1 MRAVI
6 DTGVLV
12 SAVIKPAG
20 AIGEV
25 LHALRDGQLTT
36 IYSTD
41 ILVEI
46 IEVLGRPAFRTKYHI
61 MPEDI
66 TALVNLVR
74 LRGEL
79 VTPQK
84 KISACR
90 DPKDNKFLE
99 AALAGEA
106 DCIVSGDADLLVL
119 TPFQDI
125 PILRPAEVLAKL

>member
-12 SAVIKPAG
+12 STMIKPAG

-25 LHALRDGQLTT
+25 LHALRNGQLTT

-46 IEVLGRPAFRTKYHI
+46 IEVLGNPAFRTKYHI

-74 LRGEL
+74 LRSEL
-79 VTPQK
+79 VTPHK
-84 KISACR
+84 KISTCR
-90 DPKDNKFLE
+90 DPKYNKFLE

-106 DCIVSGDADLLVL
+106 DCIVSGDADLLAL
-119 TPFQDI
+119 TPFEDI

>member
-12 SAVIKPAG
+12 SAMIKPAG

-41 ILVEI
+41 ILEEI

-90 DPKDNKFLE
+90 DP
-99 AALAGEA
+99 
-106 DCIVSGDADLLVL
+106 
-119 TPFQDI
+119 
-125 PILRPAEVLAKL
+125 LRPHWQEKRIALFPATLICLC

>member
-1 MRAVI
+1 
-6 DTGVLV
+6 
-12 SAVIKPAG
+12 
-20 AIGEV
+20 
-25 LHALRDGQLTT
+25 
-36 IYSTD
+36 
-41 ILVEI
+41 VEI

-61 MPEDI
+61 IPEDI

-84 KISACR
+84 KISAYR

-119 TPFQDI
+119 TPFEDI

>member
-1 MRAVI
+1 
-6 DTGVLV
+6 
-12 SAVIKPAG
+12 
-20 AIGEV
+20 
-25 LHALRDGQLTT
+25 
-36 IYSTD
+36 
-41 ILVEI
+41 VEI

-66 TALVNLVR
+66 TGLVNLVR

-106 DCIVSGDADLLVL
+106 DCIVSSDADLLVL
-119 TPFQDI
+119 TPFKEI